1 MIIHSNNTESHLK
14 NEIKKALKNIYVY
27 STLTHMLTDSK
38 IILKQVHR
46 NDIIGSILPVLTS

>member
-38 IILKQVHR
+38 IILLQVHR
-46 NDIIGSILPVLTS
+46 NDIIGSILRVN